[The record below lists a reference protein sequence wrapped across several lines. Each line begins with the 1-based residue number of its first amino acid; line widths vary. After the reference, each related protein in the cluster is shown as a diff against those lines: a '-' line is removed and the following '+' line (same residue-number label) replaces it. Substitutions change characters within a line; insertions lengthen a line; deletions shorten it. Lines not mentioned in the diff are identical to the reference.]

1 MSRLTSRFARLVLRF
16 ILQTLTFSTCRYLS
30 WSCSGYC
37 GRRQEKCEQHDQPDQ
52 DWEEQDQEG
61 EEQLFRTKG
70 LAKQWKQGLL
80 VSASEPEGLAVG
92 TKCAPALH
100 GNLAGFGGGQQ
111 GKANGG
117 NIREDQQQPSDV
129 LWDDGGGDEGQ
140 LQGSVHAAEVRSRIT
155 RVTLTVPVYKTCF
168 QG

>member
-52 DWEEQDQEG
+52 DWEEQYQEEG

-70 LAKQWKQGLL
+70 LAKQGKQGLL

-100 GNLAGFGGGQQ
+100 GNLAGFGGGHQWKAKDGNVRENQQ
-111 GKANGG
+111 GLA
-117 NIREDQQQPSDV
+117 DLV
-129 LWDDGGGDEGQ
+129 LWVGGGGAEG
-140 LQGSVHAAEVRSRIT
+140 
-155 RVTLTVPVYKTCF
+155 
-168 QG
+168 